1 VIGSVDRMAPT
12 ARGHCFA
19 RACDETSFRRRPELD
34 ILNFLISAGEIMSE
48 QACGRAVRERYK
60 LPADGKISGG
70 AGVTVV
76 SAPTGSSPQ
85 QAFGIWL
92 QYVA

>member
-1 VIGSVDRMAPT
+1 
-12 ARGHCFA
+12 
-19 RACDETSFRRRPELD
+19 
-34 ILNFLISAGEIMSE
+34 MSE
-48 QACGRAVRERYK
+48 EACGLAVRERYK
-60 LPADGKISGG
+60 LPADGKMSGG

>member
-1 VIGSVDRMAPT
+1 MDYFTSSISLGRHSFVKKGSS
-12 ARGHCFA
+12 GLW
-19 RACDETSFRRRPELD
+19 RRR
-34 ILNFLISAGEIMSE
+34 NFLKSAGEIMSE
-48 QACGRAVRERYK
+48 EACGRAVRERDK
-60 LPADGKISGG
+60 LPADGKMSGG

-92 QYVA
+92 QYVAQLFST